1 MLLLQV
7 QHTELQVNS
16 YLSIMRMRII
26 SGSVKGRYIN
36 VPKSDLIRP
45 TTDRVRETLF
55 NILNN
60 KISFDGIKVLDL
72 YAGSGSL
79 GLECFSRGATEIH
92 FVEKNFVI
100 QKNLEANINSLQA
113 ESNCKIYKVPVLK
126 FSRLFHDK
134 KYDLI
139 LADPPFFQYDIYN
152 VVENLLSN
160 KYFHSE
166 TIMIIERSIQTREK
180 DIANFK
186 IEPFKTI
193 GDSCLYEI
201 TYQ

>member
-1 MLLLQV
+1 
-7 QHTELQVNS
+7 
-16 YLSIMRMRII
+16 MRMRII
-26 SGSVKGRYIN
+26 SGSVKGRFIN
-36 VPKSDLIRP
+36 VPKSNLIRP

-60 KISFDGIKVLDL
+60 KISFEELKVLDL

-79 GLECFSRGATEIH
+79 GLECFSRGATEVH

-100 QKNLEANINSLQA
+100 QKNLEANINSLEA
-113 ESNCKIYKVPVLK
+113 ENNCKVFKVPVLK
-126 FSRLFHDK
+126 FSSLFREK
-134 KYDLI
+134 TYDLI

-166 TIMIIERSIQTREK
+166 TIMIIERSIQTRSK
-180 DIANFK
+180 DISNFK
-186 IEPFKTI
+186 VDPFKII